1 MVALV
6 NSGCKLEISAN
17 GSSWTDISG
26 YATSVDPGDM
36 VRNDGEVFVFS
47 SDKGEVTT
55 GKLAIREISIDVLY
69 TEGASDV
76 FDTIRDAIEA
86 NTTYYVRWSPQGGS
100 VGELRF
106 TSDAGKWISINDP
119 MAEADSADAAILSA
133 VFKTPF
139 VTKSTIA
146 S

>member
-47 SDKGEVTT
+47 SDTGQVIT
-55 GKLAIREISIDVLY
+55 GKLAIREISLRILY

-86 NTTYYVRWSPQGGS
+86 NTDYYIRWSPQGGS
-100 VGELRF
+100 TGDFRF
-106 TSDAGKWISINDP
+106 TSDAGKWVSINDP
-119 MAEADSADAAILSA
+119 MAEADSADAVVLTAT
-133 VFKTPF
+133 FKTPF
-139 VTKSTIA
+139 VTKSTIT